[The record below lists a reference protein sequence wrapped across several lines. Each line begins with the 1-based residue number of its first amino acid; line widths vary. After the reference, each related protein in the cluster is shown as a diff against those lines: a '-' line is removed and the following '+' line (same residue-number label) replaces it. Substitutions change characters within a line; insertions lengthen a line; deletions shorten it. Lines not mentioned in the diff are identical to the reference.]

1 MSSSGRGWHAG
12 QPRGPGLLQEG
23 DRQGQEPGG
32 GGAVVARA
40 SSPRASGGVPSVH
53 LTARPPWVV

>member
-1 MSSSGRGWHAG
+1 MSQVGDSVPKWQGMACG

-32 GGAVVARA
+32 GGAVVAMA
-40 SSPRASGGVPSVH
+40 SSPRASGF
-53 LTARPPWVV
+53 LLCT